1 MEQHAINQTLALTAE
16 ELAERMG
23 VSLRH
28 VRRLDS
34 SGQLPKPVRLGRSVR
49 WPVSEIEAWL
59 AAGAPGREAWQAM
72 KGAMV

>member
-1 MEQHAINQTLALTAE
+1 MEQQPRNGILALSAE

-34 SGQLPKPVRLGRSVR
+34 SGQLPKPIRLGRSVR
-49 WPVSEIEAWL
+49 WPLSEVEAWL
-59 AAGAPGREAWQAM
+59 AAGAPDRATWEAM
-72 KGAMV
+72 KGATA